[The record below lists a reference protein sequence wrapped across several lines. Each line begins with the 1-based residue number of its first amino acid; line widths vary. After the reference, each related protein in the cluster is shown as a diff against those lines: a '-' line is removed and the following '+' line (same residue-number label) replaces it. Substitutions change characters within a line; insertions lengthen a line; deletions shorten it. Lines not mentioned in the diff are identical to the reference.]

1 VSAGYADEVGR
12 LYSLGLD
19 EFIAERDAA
28 AKRAREDGDRDAAKR
43 IKALRKPSVPAAAI
57 NRAVRADES
66 AAEGLI
72 AAGER
77 LEVAQSEALA
87 GGDADTLREAIAAHS
102 EAVEAL
108 METVARELDGAGG
121 SAAIDRARET
131 LRAAAGDEELR
142 GELAAGTL
150 VRDREGVG
158 FGGGA
163 AVGEVTR
170 RPTRGRTRKRTE
182 AKRESEAKDAA
193 PARRP
198 ERKGPTAAERKRAQA
213 AVRRAERSLESAAKR
228 LKDAERRLERA
239 RRGLAEAE
247 EEREDAARE
256 QGEREAELAE
266 ARDHPHL

>member
-1 VSAGYADEVGR
+1 MSAGYADEVGR

-77 LEVAQSEALA
+77 LEAAQSEALA

-158 FGGGA
+158 FGGGG

-170 RPTRGRTRKRTE
+170 RPSRKRTE
-182 AKRESEAKDAA
+182 AKRVTKAKDAA
-193 PARRP
+193 PAKRSR
-198 ERKGPTAAERKRAQA
+198 RKGPTAADRKRAQA

>member
-1 VSAGYADEVGR
+1 MSAGYADEVGR

-77 LEVAQSEALA
+77 LEAAQSEALA

-158 FGGGA
+158 FGGAA

-170 RPTRGRTRKRTE
+170 RPTRKRTE
-182 AKRESEAKDAA
+182 ATRESEAKDAA
-193 PARRP
+193 PAKRP

-239 RRGLAEAE
+239 RRGVAEAE

>member
-1 VSAGYADEVGR
+1 MSAGYADEVGR

-77 LEVAQSEALA
+77 LEAAQSEALA

-158 FGGGA
+158 FGGAA

-170 RPTRGRTRKRTE
+170 RRTRKRTE
-182 AKRESEAKDAA
+182 AKRESKAKDAA
-193 PARRP
+193 PAKRP

>member
-1 VSAGYADEVGR
+1 MSAGYADEVGR

-77 LEVAQSEALA
+77 LEAAQSEALA

-158 FGGGA
+158 FGGGG

-170 RPTRGRTRKRTE
+170 RRTRRRTE

-193 PARRP
+193 PAKRP
-198 ERKGPTAAERKRAQA
+198 EPKGPTAADRKRAQA